1 MRTAVFLKAFYLLA
15 LTALLL
21 FGQHIAIELQVFAA
35 ILAVGFLA
43 LDFFCIYKR
52 TVYAVNAERLKAS
65 PETFVFDDCV
75 KPFKESEKWGKSA
88 VCSAVW
94 YALLFIA
101 VVILRE
107 FFGRPETNGALVLF
121 VRLSGR
127 KIPYSLDKRRR
138 FVIAL

>member
-1 MRTAVFLKAFYLLA
+1 MEKTEEIHLQDGGEPKTSEFLLKLSSMREKWVRTAVFLKAFYLLA

-21 FGQHIAIELQVFAA
+21 FGQYAAIELQFFAA

-52 TVYAVNAERLKAS
+52 TVYAVNAERLKES

-88 VCSAVW
+88 VCC
-94 YALLFIA
+94 
-101 VVILRE
+101 
-107 FFGRPETNGALVLF
+107 
-121 VRLSGR
+121 
-127 KIPYSLDKRRR
+127 
-138 FVIAL
+138 